1 MNETYSH
8 KKFAMEFVQEIWE
21 SVNVDFN
28 KPCVVHLEGRLSDP
42 SCAPFRC
49 HPFTATAHV
58 DNFSD
63 GSDARL
69 IVVAG
74 DHTT

>member
-8 KKFAMEFVQEIWE
+8 KKFAMEFVREIWE
-21 SVNVDFN
+21 SANDDFN

-42 SCAPFRC
+42 SCAPFRR
-49 HPFTATAHV
+49 HLFVVASHV
-58 DNFSD
+58 DQFSD

-74 DHTT
+74 DHTK